1 MTVSLMLALTLLK
14 GLYGQYMNVNHI
26 FKIEITLTGQEGVP
40 GKTKH
45 HSALTQHPTEK
56 GKNSIH
62 GYFIPF
68 PRNSKIGTTES

>member
-1 MTVSLMLALTLLK
+1 MAVSLMLAWTPLK
-14 GLYGQYMNVNHI
+14 GLCGQYMNVKHT

-56 GKNSIH
+56 EESSIH
-62 GYFIPF
+62 GYFISCPT
-68 PRNSKIGTTES
+68 NSKIGTTES